1 MAPNQYPDYPNRSLR
16 FRLNLNSTPPEIG
29 LPVEKI
35 LTRYDVTYY
44 SLGPFGAE
52 LFLYTEMKQR
62 VTQLIRDAIESSMGV
77 LTADQYARIIEGG
90 SLAEVPGA
98 VHPKLREFERIL
110 FEFRDDFDDPLDGGL
125 PRPIPMSWCTP
136 KVTALTQI
144 LFNRYTSTFQGIVFV
159 EQRHI
164 ATCLAAMLRRI
175 PLLGH
180 IIKCGQL
187 VGHGTSTVAKS
198 HLKGMAVRGQQDIVQ
213 MFRDRQ
219 LNIRT
224 SIALEGIDTSLTLI

>member
-1 MAPNQYPDYPNRSLR
+1 M
-16 FRLNLNSTPPEIG
+16 
-29 LPVEKI
+29 
-35 LTRYDVTYY
+35 TYY

-62 VTQLIRDAIESSMGV
+62 VTQLIRDAIESAMEV
-77 LTADQYARIIEGG
+77 LTADQYARIVEGG
-90 SLAEVPGA
+90 SLTEVPGA
-98 VHPKLREFERIL
+98 VHPKLREYERIL
-110 FEFRDDFDDPLDGGL
+110 SEFRDDFDDPPDGRL
-125 PRPIPMSWCTP
+125 PRPIPLSWCTP
-136 KVTALTQI
+136 KVAALTQI

-180 IIKCGQL
+180 IIKCEQL
-187 VGHGTSTVAKS
+187 VGHGASAVAKS
-198 HLKGMAVRGQQDIVQ
+198 HLKGMAVRSQQDTVQ

-219 LNIRT
+219 LNICT
-224 SIALEGIDTSLTLI
+224 

>member
-1 MAPNQYPDYPNRSLR
+1 MAPVQYPEYPRRSLR
-16 FRLNLNSTPPEIG
+16 LRLNLDNTPAEIG

-35 LTRYDVTYY
+35 LTRYEVTYY

-62 VTQLIRDAIESSMGV
+62 VAQLIRDAIESAMEV
-77 LTADQYARIIEGG
+77 LTADQYARVVEGG
-90 SLAEVPGA
+90 SLAEVPGT
-98 VHPKLREFERIL
+98 VHPKLREFEHIL
-110 FEFRDDFDDPLDGGL
+110 SEFREDFEDPPDGAL
-125 PRPIPMSWCTP
+125 PRSIPLSWCTP
-136 KVTALTQI
+136 KVKALTQL
-144 LFNRYTSTFQGIVFV
+144 LFSRYTSTFQGIVFV

-180 IIKCGQL
+180 IIKCEQL
-187 VGHGTSTVAKS
+187 VGHGTTTVAKA
-198 HLKGMAVRGQQDIVQ
+198 HLKGMAVRSQQDTVQ

-224 SIALEGIDTSLTLI
+224 STALRGAGNSLT